1 LYFWPLISVSILAP
15 VNNPELSLRSDSIA
29 ISVVVPVRDEAD
41 SIGLLLN
48 DLLTQTLKPH
58 EIVITDGGSVD
69 GTREIIRELIGKGA
83 PVKLILDEDSLPGRS
98 RNLAVANAKNDWIG
112 FIDAGI
118 RPAANWLTALAEKV
132 ESDSTVDVVY
142 GTYAPVIDSF
152 FKECAAIV
160 YVPPATI
167 TEEGPVRAYSIASAL
182 MRRRVWEQTGGFPE
196 DLRSAEDLLFMN
208 KVTRAGFHI
217 VRAPKAIVYWNI
229 QPGFWGTF
237 RRFVVYSRNNIRAGL
252 FGEWQGRIF
261 IYYALIAASAISLL
275 KFGPKALIIP
285 PILWLLLLFARGV
298 TALRRNRN
306 TYPAGFAR
314 HLARLFLIVPIIAVL
329 DAATFA
335 GSISWLLRDKLR
347 LIGGA
352 HESRG

>member
-1 LYFWPLISVSILAP
+1 
-15 VNNPELSLRSDSIA
+15 VNNPELSPRPESIA

-41 SIGLLLN
+41 SIRRLIEALLG
-48 DLLTQTLKPH
+48 QTRPPN

-69 GTREIIRELIGKGA
+69 GTREIIREIISQGA

-118 RPAANWLTALAEKV
+118 KPEASWLAGLAEKV

-152 FKECAAIV
+152 FRECAAIA
-160 YVPPATI
+160 YVPAATI

-182 MRRRVWEQTGGFPE
+182 MRRKVWEQTGGFPE

-217 VRAPKAIVYWNI
+217 VRAPRAIVYWNI

-237 RRFVVYSRNNIRAGL
+237 RRFVIYSRNNIRAGL

-261 IYYALIAASAISLL
+261 IYYALIAGSAVSVL
-275 KFGPKALIIP
+275 KFGPKSLIVP
-285 PILWLLLLFARGV
+285 PILWLLLLIARGV
-298 TALRRNRN
+298 TALRRNRK
-306 TYPAGFAR
+306 TYPASFA
-314 HLARLFLIVPIIAVL
+314 HNLARLSVIVPIIAVL